1 MSTRQPIEVKDMR
14 IVHETFRRA
23 FDESAQLVRAAPT
36 PSAPRVAFLAD
47 HIDFGIS
54 MLHTHHESEDL
65 LMYPLLAQRVPAQAA
80 MIEDAGRQHQQ
91 VASAIETVTTACAAW
106 RSQPSKQT
114 AEALATALETLN
126 DVLQPHL
133 DDEESKVVP
142 LAAVTLT
149 QQEWDAVGEH
159 SRREIPRSRMPVAF
173 GMLLDP
179 LDDSDRRYMKSH
191 LPAPIRLLYPVL
203 IQRPWDKYAAEL
215 RTGT

>member
-1 MSTRQPIEVKDMR
+1 VSASQPIEVKDMR
-14 IVHETFRRA
+14 IVHATFRRA

-36 PSAPRVAFLAD
+36 PSAKRVTFLAD

-65 LMYPLLAQRVPAQAA
+65 LLYPLLAERVPEQAA
-80 MIEDAGRQHQQ
+80 MVNDAGHQHQE
-91 VASAIETVTTACAAW
+91 VASALGAVTDACATW
-106 RSQPSKQT
+106 RAQPGPET
-114 AEALATALETLN
+114 AEALATSLVSLN

-133 DDEESKVVP
+133 DDEERKVVP

-149 QQEWDAVGEH
+149 QEEWDAVGEH
-159 SRREIPRSRMPVAF
+159 SRKDIPRSKMPVAF

-179 LDDSDRRYMKSH
+179 LDDDDRRYMKGH

-203 IQRPWDKYAAEL
+203 IQRPWDKYASEL